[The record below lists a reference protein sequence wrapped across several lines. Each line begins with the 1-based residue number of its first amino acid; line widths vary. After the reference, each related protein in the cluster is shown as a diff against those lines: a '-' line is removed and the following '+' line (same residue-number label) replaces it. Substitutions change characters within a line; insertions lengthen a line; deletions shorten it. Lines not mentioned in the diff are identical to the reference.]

1 MISGRSPLIALLV
14 LTSLSSAE
22 AVSQNTPKVTISA
35 LQVVNAEHIEVRG
48 AAFTPNQNI
57 FSHLRWPEG
66 TESLRTFIA
75 NDRGEFFH
83 NIDTVLL
90 SPGAYELWVVDD
102 RSKAISNTVRFSVGF
117 DEATPPFSEAQD
129 VIAQYRGVWRGN
141 GARNSPPA
149 PAIVL
154 MSITGRDGG
163 SIGGTIMYPSLSCGA
178 LLSFRAVYPD
188 AIEFNETSMFGIDR
202 CAGEGIVK
210 LKLTDDHRLNFE
222 WRHPKLPGI
231 ATGKLDLQ
239 R

>member
-14 LTSLSSAE
+14 LTILFSAE
-22 AVSQNTPKVTISA
+22 AVGQNTPRITISA

-48 AAFTPNQNI
+48 TAFTPRQNI
-57 FSHLRWPEG
+57 LSHLRWPEG

-83 NIDTVLL
+83 NIDTLLL
-90 SPGAYELWVVDD
+90 SPGTYELWVVDD
-102 RSKAISNTVRFSVGF
+102 RSKAVSNTVRFSVGF
-117 DEATPPFSEAQD
+117 DAATPPFSEALD

-149 PAIVL
+149 PATVL

-188 AIEFNETSMFGIDR
+188 AIEFNETSKFGTER

-210 LKLTDDHRLNFE
+210 LKLEYDGTLNFE

-231 ATGKLDLQ
+231 GTGKLAPQ

>member
-1 MISGRSPLIALLV
+1 MISGQSPLVALFV
-14 LTSLSSAE
+14 LTCLVGAE
-22 AVSQNTPKVTISA
+22 TVSQNTPRITISA
-35 LQVVNAEHIEVRG
+35 LQVVNAEHIELRG
-48 AAFTPNQNI
+48 AGFTPNQNI

-90 SPGAYELWVVDD
+90 SAGMYELWVIDD
-102 RSKAISNTVRFSVGF
+102 RSKAVSNTARFSVGF
-117 DEATPPFSEAQD
+117 DAETPPFAEAQE
-129 VIAQYRGVWRGN
+129 VISRYRGVWRGN

-149 PAIVL
+149 PATILLSV
-154 MSITGRDGG
+154 TGRDSG
-163 SIGGTIMYPSLSCGA
+163 SIGGTITYPSLSCGA
-178 LLSFRAVYPD
+178 VLSFRAVYPD
-188 AIEFNETSMFGIDR
+188 AIEFLETSMFGMDR

-210 LKLTDDHRLNFE
+210 LKLAQDRTLNFE

-231 ATGKLDLQ
+231 GTGKLESQ